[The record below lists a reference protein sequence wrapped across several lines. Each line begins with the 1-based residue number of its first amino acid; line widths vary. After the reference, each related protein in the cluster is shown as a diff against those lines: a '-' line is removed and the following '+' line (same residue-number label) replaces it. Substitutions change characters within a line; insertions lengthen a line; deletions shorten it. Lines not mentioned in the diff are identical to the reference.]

1 MNRQQNMLQ
10 VGEIIGDMYQIVSE
24 LGHGNMG
31 IVYKAKRLWGG
42 GEVAIKVLYQEHCHN
57 QEQVSRF
64 WQEMNLSRKLQHP
77 NIVQVF
83 DFGQSS
89 KQLPYFVQELL
100 TGRDLQEELELGKQL
115 SMRQII
121 DLLAPVCAALAAA
134 HQQNVVHRD
143 LKPANIFVGASVKL
157 IDFGLAKIRETKG
170 VTTAFGVV
178 GTPAY
183 MSPEQL
189 RGEELDGRSDLYALG
204 VILYQLLCGSLPFTG
219 KGYLDIGEK
228 ILLQP
233 AEDVRQRA
241 KDKEIPGALARLAMQ
256 CLSKERGDRPESAE
270 EVLKRLLAVKAT
282 LNAEHAPERIARRLL
297 EKLQSL
303 PREFKSG
310 LRPVV
315 QKLKLTA

>member
-1 MNRQQNMLQ
+1 MNIQQNMLQ
-10 VGEIIGDMYQIVSE
+10 VGEIIGDMYQIVST
-24 LGHGNMG
+24 LGQGNMG
-31 IVYKAKRLWGG
+31 VVYKAKRLWGG
-42 GEVAIKVLYQEHCHN
+42 GEVAIKVLYQEHSNN

-64 WQEMNLSRKLQHP
+64 WQEMNLSRNLQHP

-83 DFGQSS
+83 DFGQSN

-100 TGRDLQEELELGKQL
+100 SGKDLQEELEHSKQF
-115 SMRQII
+115 SMDQII
-121 DLLAPVCAALAAA
+121 ELLVPVCAALEAA
-134 HQQNVVHRD
+134 HSQNVVHRD
-143 LKPANIFVGASVKL
+143 LKPANIFLGESIKL

-228 ILLQP
+228 ILFQP
-233 AEDVRQRA
+233 AEDVRHRA
-241 KDKEIPGALARLAMQ
+241 KGREIPGALARLAMQ
-256 CLSKERGDRPESAE
+256 CLSKDKNDRPESAA
-270 EVLKRLLAVKAT
+270 EVIERLLAMKAT
-282 LNAEHAPERIARRLL
+282 LNAEHAPERLARQLL

-303 PREFKSG
+303 SRELKSG
-310 LRPVV
+310 LRPVT

>member
-1 MNRQQNMLQ
+1 LHQGAKFSLK
-10 VGEIIGDMYQIVSE
+10 QIVE
-24 LGHGNMG
+24 L
-31 IVYKAKRLWGG
+31 ILPICSA
-42 GEVAIKVLYQEHCHN
+42 
-57 QEQVSRF
+57 
-64 WQEMNLSRKLQHP
+64 LS
-77 NIVQVF
+77 V
-83 DFGQSS
+83 
-89 KQLPYFVQELL
+89 
-100 TGRDLQEELELGKQL
+100 
-115 SMRQII
+115 
-121 DLLAPVCAALAAA
+121 A

-143 LKPANIFVGASVKL
+143 LKPANIFVGNSVKL

-189 RGEELDGRSDLYALG
+189 RGESLDGRSDIYALG

-233 AEDVRQRA
+233 AEDIRLRA
-241 KDKEIPGALARLAMQ
+241 KEREIPGALARLVMQ
-256 CLSKERGDRPESAE
+256 CLEKDREHRPESAD
-270 EVLKRLLAVKAT
+270 EVLKRLLAIRAT
-282 LNAEHAPERIARRLL
+282 LDAENTPERLARTLL
-297 EKLQSL
+297 EKIQSL